1 MTPIDGMFVPW
12 GTNLRMA
19 HTLPPVDTGRR
30 APLRERNRQAV
41 VSAVQSRPRC
51 SRADVAR
58 VTGLST
64 SAVSTLVAELIEAQ
78 VLVELGTRV
87 SGSGGRP
94 SVALGLAPRAGSL
107 VGIHLGHADLRVVLT
122 SLDGTMLMQQRHFL
136 DVDHEPA
143 ASLDQL
149 ARSTAELL
157 AAGNVERARVLGVG
171 VAVSAPVVESRVL
184 ASPPML
190 LDWGGVDIAGVLG
203 ERTGLPV
210 HIGNDATLGAL
221 AEWRLGAGAAVDD
234 LVYVM
239 LGEGVGCGLVLGGR
253 LHTGASGT
261 AGELGHLPVVSNGKI
276 CRCGAR
282 GCLETVVSKR
292 ALVSALSHTMGL
304 EARVGTLLDL
314 ADAGDRGALR
324 LLSDAGDVLGKALAG
339 LCTIADPSL
348 VVVGGDLTARPE
360 SSEALLEAARRAL
373 SSALPSVANHDVEI
387 VRADLGPR
395 AEALGA
401 ALLAASKFGH
411 RLSEVAPPG

>member
-1 MTPIDGMFVPW
+1 M
-12 GTNLRMA
+12 
-19 HTLPPVDTGRR
+19 GRR
-30 APLRERNRQAV
+30 ESLRSRNGQAV
-41 VSAVQSRPRC
+41 VAAVKSRPRC

-64 SAVSTLVAELIEAQ
+64 SAVSTLVADLIEAE
-78 VLVELGTRV
+78 VLVELGTKA
-87 SGSGGRP
+87 SGAGGRP
-94 SVALGLAPRAGSL
+94 AVALGLAPRAGSL
-107 VGIHLGHADLRVVLT
+107 VGIHVGHADLRVVLT
-122 SLDGTMLMQQRHFL
+122 SLDGTVLMQQRHFL

-149 ARSTAELL
+149 ARSTADLL
-157 AAGNVERARVLGVG
+157 ATGDVDRARVLAVG
-171 VAVSAPVVESRVL
+171 VAVSAPVVDSRML

-221 AEWRLGAGAAVDD
+221 AEWRLGAGTAVDD

-261 AGELGHLPVVSNGKI
+261 AGELGHLPVVSDGKI
-276 CRCGAR
+276 CRCGSR

-292 ALVSALSHTMGL
+292 ALVSALAHTMGL
-304 EARVGTLLDL
+304 EANVGTLLDL
-314 ADAGDRGALR
+314 ADVGDRGALR
-324 LLSDAGDVLGKALAG
+324 LLTDAGDVLGKALAG
-339 LCTIADPSL
+339 VCTIADPSL
-348 VVVGGDLTARPE
+348 VVIGGDLTARPE
-360 SSEALLEAARRAL
+360 SSETLLVAARQAL
-373 SSALPSVANHDVEI
+373 GQALPPVANHDVQI
-387 VRADLGPR
+387 VRAELGPR

-401 ALLAASKFGH
+401 ALLAASRSGI
-411 RLSEVAPPG
+411 RLSEVAEPG